1 MRDWAERHWLAIVAA
16 LAIAGLATIAL
27 VGALTDAGAGD
38 VNGYGMLAFAII
50 TVPVVLWGTV
60 WRQQQAA
67 ASRRQAETSHREA
80 LDARLRHGAE
90 MMNSEHAGV
99 RAAGEYLLNSLAKEY
114 PDEYAELV
122 IEIITAAKGK
132 VEDDRADDTG

>member
-27 VGALTDAGAGD
+27 VGTLTDAGASD

-80 LDARLRHGAE
+80 LDSRLRHGAE

-114 PDEYAELV
+114 PDEYADLV
-122 IEIITAAKGK
+122 AQIRAAAKRK
-132 VEDDRADDTG
+132 VDDDGADDSG